1 MLEVKNLY
9 LKFTREYFAL
19 YDINLKV
26 EQGESVALVG
36 EDESGKT
43 TLLRVLAK
51 LEKPTKGEVYI
62 KDIPLKKLNYKTDI
76 SAGYVPATPVF
87 LEKKTVYENFK
98 YILKERGVSSSELE
112 NKINQTLIDYSLEK
126 LKDTKVKDLSLDE
139 KYVLSFI
146 RLMFRE
152 LELLMIDN
160 IFDGIGEA
168 TKEVIID
175 LIKGLKKKGT
185 TLLIATTKPEIAQ
198 KLCKRNVYFKNGSV
212 VESLDN

>member
-1 MLEVKNLY
+1 MLEVKNLF

-98 YILKERGVSSSELE
+98 YILKKRGVSSSELE

>member
-1 MLEVKNLY
+1 
-9 LKFTREYFAL
+9 
-19 YDINLKV
+19 
-26 EQGESVALVG
+26 
-36 EDESGKT
+36 
-43 TLLRVLAK
+43 
-51 LEKPTKGEVYI
+51 
-62 KDIPLKKLNYKTDI
+62 
-76 SAGYVPATPVF
+76 
-87 LEKKTVYENFK
+87 
-98 YILKERGVSSSELE
+98 
-112 NKINQTLIDYSLEK
+112 
-126 LKDTKVKDLSLDE
+126 
-139 KYVLSFI
+139 
-146 RLMFRE
+146 MFRE